1 VSPGVL
7 TRLGR
12 LDLKASPVEEV
23 APGLLYQKWHGYD
36 ETLDPRGS
44 LAKSESHQIFL
55 EQVAKSVHRRVGGA
69 DRELYDGWYKRYRAA
84 LRDLGVE
91 EPARLAGTTLWRLV
105 AGFAANPA
113 LESGLHLYPLY
124 GFPYLPGSSVRGL
137 VHHVAEMD
145 LIEREERS
153 GWRDMEEP
161 PEAAALDRFLDEAAQ
176 VRALFGSL
184 TVEPISQDR
193 WRQAAGDAPRRE
205 TPRSLL
211 RRWLARAA
219 LQADDR
225 QPQARR
231 ARALLA
237 GQTGGLAVFYDAV
250 PDPGTADILQVDIL
264 NPHYPDYY
272 HGSLAPAVPPS
283 DDQNPVPVYF
293 LAVRPGAHFIFPFR
307 LAPWPE
313 RPTDPAGDECLAAL
327 GPLTRDEAQARLES
341 WLARGLGEWGAG
353 AKTAA
358 GYGYF
363 ALDGGAAS
371 SAPSAEGSRSAPDVA
386 AGATRERPPVLHKV
400 HWSDSVKGIAWG
412 DAEDRVP
419 SILANYE
426 GDDRKRAAI
435 EVVKLLGRRK
445 LLARKEKPWTS
456 DLLEAAGLL

>member
-1 VSPGVL
+1 ML
-7 TRLGR
+7 TRLGKP
-12 LDLKASPVEEV
+12 DLKTLPLEAV

-36 ETLDPRGS
+36 EKPGPRGS
-44 LAKSESHQIFL
+44 LIKTASHQPFL
-55 EQVAKSVHRRVGGA
+55 EQVAKAVDRRVGGA
-69 DRELYDGWYKRYRAA
+69 DRQLYEGWHSRYLAA
-84 LRDLGVE
+84 LRELGVE
-91 EPARLAGTTLWRLV
+91 QPARIAGTTLWRLA

-145 LIEREERS
+145 LIEKDERS
-153 GWRDMEEP
+153 GWWDMEEP
-161 PEAAALDRFLDEAAQ
+161 PGVAALDGFLEEAAQ
-176 VRALFGSL
+176 IRALFGSL
-184 TVEPISQDR
+184 TVEPISER
-193 WRQAAGDAPRRE
+193 LWRQAAGEAPRRE

-211 RRWLARAA
+211 RRWLVHAA
-219 LQADDR
+219 LQAEDR
-225 QPQARR
+225 QLQARR

-250 PDPGTADILQVDIL
+250 PDPGTTDLLQVDIL

-272 HGSLAPAVPPS
+272 GSLTPNLPPS

-313 RPTDPAGDECLAAL
+313 RPTDPAGEERLAAL
-327 GPLTRDEAQARLES
+327 GPLTRDEARSRLES
-341 WLARGLGEWGAG
+341 WLARGLSEWGAG

-363 ALDGGAAS
+363 TLDGKAAAS
-371 SAPSAEGSRSAPDVA
+371 ALAAGEIRSATDVA
-386 AGATRERPPVLHKV
+386 PGVPRERPSALHEV
-400 HWSDSVKGIAWG
+400 HWSARVKGIGWG
-412 DAEDRVP
+412 DADARVP
-419 SILANYE
+419 SILAAYE

-435 EVVKLLGRRK
+435 ELVKLLGRKK
-445 LLARKEKPWTS
+445 LLARSEKPWTS